1 MATHWNSQPLHPGPP
16 VDQMSLKGL
25 LRRAADEASE
35 IIRSEANVI
44 KLEIEES
51 TRALITDALKAAA
64 YSAVALLGLLSLL
77 AFVIIGLADI
87 ITNAASPMIS
97 VWASALII
105 GVLLTGIGGVM
116 AVRYAK
122 RIGQDAQMKKTRSE
136 FSADKTFIK
145 DEWRKI

>member
-1 MATHWNSQPLHPGPP
+1 MATHWNSQSLHPGPTI
-16 VDQMSLKGL
+16 DRMSLKGL
-25 LRRAADEASE
+25 LRHAADEASE

-77 AFVIIGLADI
+77 AFVIIGLADV
-87 ITNAASPMIS
+87 ITNAASPMTS
-97 VWASALII
+97 VWLSALII
-105 GVLLTGIGGVM
+105 GVLLTSVGSAM
-116 AVRYAK
+116 AVRHAK

-136 FSADKTFIK
+136 VNADKALIK
-145 DEWRKI
+145 DEWKKL